1 MASKKK
7 ALEADIASA
16 EAAAPLPPA
25 ALEPPVAA
33 PATEPATAPAP
44 EPVPRPAKAA
54 KAPATPAA
62 PKEDWLDKYHG
73 AVMKVPI
80 ELGSPMLNSL
90 FNRTFYFT
98 SRNIFYIQ
106 VFGPM
111 ILNDAELARTEEL
124 IRKLI
129 QDAHTDINKEL
140 RAAEEVVASAG
151 LMHLASYNSPRRVDA
166 FITSPLS
173 RLHLNLFVNADKLVL
188 ALNTLWLNNEI
199 EGKEK
204 GNAEYRIKKLLRG
217 IAIKVRTIYFEV
229 RRKQAQNNKG
239 KANGEAQPDLDDLDM
254 EDAEDALLMAADF
267 TTDEA
272 PKPAL

>member
-16 EAAAPLPPA
+16 EAAAPLPSA
-25 ALEPPVAA
+25 ALEPPV
-33 PATEPATAPAP
+33 TAPAAEAPP
-44 EPVPRPAKAA
+44 EPAPRPAKTA
-54 KAPATPAA
+54 KAAAMPAA

-111 ILNDAELARTEEL
+111 ILNEAELVRTEEL

-267 TTDEA
+267 STDEA